1 LISRNRLQSKLGFN
15 NPIFTCVSGQKKR

>member
-15 NPIFTCVSGQKKR
+15 NPIFTCVPGQKKR